1 MKSRKALIAALV
13 AVFVLSS
20 PAAAREPGAV
30 VVEVHNGLISLEAT
44 EAAWI
49 DVIVELTRKTGIVVH
64 VAAVPAEP
72 LTASFTR
79 VEPEKVLPRLF
90 GPSGG
95 YAFVYASGPMP
106 VAVWVASPAPT
117 FSATPNSS
125 AMMPI
130 PADLRDADPK
140 TRISTVDQLTSVQ
153 GDPAIDALAR
163 LVVTDPDADVRSA
176 AATGLVRIGTPRAF
190 AAARPAVFD
199 EAKLVRLRTI
209 EALADQGGES
219 AHRILREAL
228 RDNDEEVRDAAAAGI
243 PSAEVA
249 NATHS
254 MGLGR

>member
-1 MKSRKALIAALV
+1 
-13 AVFVLSS
+13 
-20 PAAAREPGAV
+20 V
-30 VVEVHNGLISLEAT
+30 VVEVHNGSISLEAS
-44 EAAWI
+44 EAEWSA
-49 DVIVELTRKTGIVVH
+49 VIVELTSQTGIVVH
-64 VAAVPAEP
+64 VASLPAEP

-79 VEPEKVLPRLF
+79 VEPERVLRRLF
-90 GPSGG
+90 GPSAG
-95 YAFVYASGPMP
+95 YAFVYASGPIP
-106 VAVWVASPAPT
+106 VAVWVTSPAPT
-117 FSATPNSS
+117 FSPTPSRPAT
-125 AMMPI
+125 MPI
-130 PADLRDADPK
+130 PAELRDADPR
-140 TRISTVDQLTSVQ
+140 TRVGAVDRLVSAQ

-163 LVVTDPDADVRSA
+163 LLVTDPDADVRSA

-209 EALADQGGES
+209 EALADRGGEF

-254 MGLGR
+254 MGRGR